1 MVITNASGCTS
12 VSGFATYQPPVVT
25 GIDNPA
31 LSAKLS
37 AYPNPTENKITVEL
51 GLEKSAKVGIK
62 LTDATGRIVFNENIS
77 TNGLNFKHDID
88 MKDHASGVYMLLLNV
103 EGKTAVKRI
112 VKQ

>member
-1 MVITNASGCTS
+1 MTQCAQNCVN
-12 VSGFATYQPPVVT
+12 YQPPIVT

-37 AYPNPTENKITVEL
+37 VYPNPTDNKITVEL
-51 GLEKSAKVGIK
+51 GLENVGTKAAKVAIK
-62 LTDATGRIVFNENIS
+62 LTDASGRIVFNENVS

-88 MKDHASGVYMLLLNV
+88 MKDLASGVYMLLLNV